1 MLQKRRKPIPI
12 VTSSAR
18 HRPPDPLAIEWS
30 QLTRHRA
37 GRLVTFEAKI
47 PIGQG
52 KKETIRISATGAG
65 AKFLK
70 DNLGCYAR
78 VCRSSPQAIQ
88 QSVLWGFLELWES
101 NYTKRQF
108 MMGAIKDT
116 LVQDGPW
123 IRAFAK
129 RVSQP
134 SSGVKQ
140 SEDHV
145 LLDRILAAAQLAGR
159 DRAKFY
165 SKTRRLL
172 KWPIQAYLI
181 ELCLGGGQWW
191 THHKL
196 KPPFEVIQAE
206 LDLSRSRGYGNNRGV
221 ASLYRRHLGPQ
232 WETLMTGS
240 PKQMPQA
247 VQRLSPK

>member
-1 MLQKRRKPIPI
+1 MLQKRRRPIPI

-30 QLTRHRA
+30 QTRHRA
-37 GRLVTFEAKI
+37 GRPVTIQAKI

-52 KKETIRISATGAG
+52 KKETICISATEAG

-70 DNLGCYAR
+70 DNLGYYAR
-78 VCRSSPQAIQ
+78 VCRSNAQAIQ
-88 QSVLWGFLELWES
+88 ESLLWDFLVRWES

-108 MMGAIKDT
+108 MMEAVNDT

-134 SSGVKQ
+134 SSGVKR
-140 SEDHV
+140 EDRE
-145 LLDRILAAAQLAGR
+145 LLERILAAAKRAGR
-159 DRAKFY
+159 ARTKFY
-165 SKTRRLL
+165 SKTDRLL
-172 KWPIQAYLI
+172 KWPLQAYLI
-181 ELCLGGGQWW
+181 ELCLGGAQWW
-191 THHKL
+191 TEHKL
-196 KPPFEVIQAE
+196 KPPFKIVQAE
-206 LDLSRSRGYGNNRGV
+206 LDRSRSRDDGDRRGPT
-221 ASLYRRHLGPQ
+221 SLYKWYLGCE

-240 PKQMPQA
+240 PKHMPQA
-247 VQRLSPK
+247 VQRLLPK

>member
-1 MLQKRRKPIPI
+1 MLKKRRRSIPV
-12 VTSSAR
+12 VTSSAS
-18 HRPPDPLAIEWS
+18 HRPHDPLAIECS
-30 QLTRHRA
+30 QVTRHRA

-70 DNLGCYAR
+70 DNLGYYAR
-78 VCRSSPQAIQ
+78 VCRSNPQAIQ

-108 MMGAIKDT
+108 MMGAIIDT
-116 LVQDGPW
+116 LIQDGPW
-123 IRAFAK
+123 IRAFAE

-134 SSGVKQ
+134 SSGVKP
-140 SEDHV
+140 EDRE
-145 LLDRILAAAQLAGR
+145 LLDRILVAAQLAGR

-206 LDLSRSRGYGNNRGV
+206 LDVSRSRDDGNNRGV
-221 ASLYRRHLGPQ
+221 ASLYRRNLGPQ
-232 WETLMTGS
+232 WRTLMTGS

-247 VQRLSPK
+247 VQRLLPK